1 MIAIADSGSTKT
13 DWVILN
19 PDFSESFR
27 TQTIGF
33 NPYHIPSK
41 TIEEEIQKNKELSAV
56 SEKISQVYFYG
67 SGCSAEFLHE
77 IVKEGFRPFFKN
89 AELHIDHDLLA
100 ACYAA
105 YRGRPAMVCILGTGS
120 NACYFDGKKIKEAT
134 PSLAYI
140 LGDEGS
146 GSHLGKKL
154 IHAYFSK
161 KMPAHLAEK
170 FNETFQL
177 TITEL
182 NVNVYQKPLAN
193 VYLASFSKFVYEYRK
208 EVFIQNLI
216 YTSMSEFFENQVL
229 PNPEAR
235 FCEVNFIGSVAHFYE
250 DIIRAA
256 AGTFHLEIGHIVQKP
271 IDALVD
277 YHKKYILNLS

>member
-1 MIAIADSGSTKT
+1 MIIIADSGSTKT

-19 PDFSESFR
+19 KDFSENSR

-33 NPYHIPSK
+33 NPYHIDSK
-41 TIEEEIQKNKELSAV
+41 SIESELTKNTTLKAFSHEV
-56 SEKISQVYFYG
+56 SHVYFYG
-67 SGCSAEFLHE
+67 SGCSADFLHK
-77 IVKEGFRPFFKN
+77 IIKDGFRPFFKN
-89 AELHIDHDLLA
+89 AKFTINHDLLA

-105 YRGRPAMVCILGTGS
+105 YRGQPAMICILGTGS
-120 NACYFDGKKIKEAT
+120 NACYFDGKTIKEAT

-146 GSHLGKKL
+146 GNHLGKKL

-161 KMPAHLAEK
+161 KMPLHLANK
-170 FNETFQL
+170 FKDTYNL
-177 TITEL
+177 SVTEL
-182 NVNVYQKPLAN
+182 NINVYQKPLAN
-193 VYLASFSKFVYEYRK
+193 AYLASFSKFVYEHRN
-208 EVFIQNLI
+208 EAFVHNLI

-235 FCEVNFIGSVAHFYE
+235 SCEVNFIGSVAHFYE

-256 AGTFHLEIGHIVQKP
+256 ASNYHLNVGHIVQKP

-277 YHKKYILNLS
+277 YHKKYLFIK